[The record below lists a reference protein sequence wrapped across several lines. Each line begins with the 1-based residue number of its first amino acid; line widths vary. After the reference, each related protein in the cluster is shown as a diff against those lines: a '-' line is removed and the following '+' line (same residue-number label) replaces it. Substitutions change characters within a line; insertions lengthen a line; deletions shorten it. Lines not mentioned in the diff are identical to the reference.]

1 MPRYARAYRQGDL
14 DGLCGV
20 YAVINALR
28 YLFQLKEDHCRAL
41 FAALIKALHRR
52 CRRPHHPILWGMS
65 FSTLKRLIAAAQTC
79 GVLEGAQPFQSR
91 PLRLSRDQRNLPRLW
106 SGLSRE
112 LKPSCV
118 AVIGITGAAEHW
130 CVVYR
135 VTAKTLWVLDSSGR
149 TRIRRSQC
157 TVRASRT
164 RYCLEAGETL
174 LIAR

>member
-1 MPRYARAYRQGDL
+1 MPRHARAYRQGDL

-20 YAVINALR
+20 YAVVNALR
-28 YLFQLKEDHCRAL
+28 YLFGLKEDHCRAL

-52 CRRPHHPILWGMS
+52 CRRPHHPILWVMS
-65 FSTLKRLIAAAQTC
+65 FATLKRLIAAAQTC
-79 GVLEGAQPFQSR
+79 RVLDGAQTFQAR
-91 PLRLSRDQRNLPRLW
+91 PLRLPRDQRNLPQLW
-106 SGLSRE
+106 SGLRQE
-112 LKPSCV
+112 LTPTCV
-118 AVIGITGAAEHW
+118 AVIGITGAADHW

-135 VTAKTLWVLDSSGR
+135 VTATLWVLDSSGR